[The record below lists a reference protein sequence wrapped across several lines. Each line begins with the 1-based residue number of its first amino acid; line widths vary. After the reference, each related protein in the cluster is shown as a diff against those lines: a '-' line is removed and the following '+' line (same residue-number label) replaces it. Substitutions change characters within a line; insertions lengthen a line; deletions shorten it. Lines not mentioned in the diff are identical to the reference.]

1 MNIDLTPLKD
11 HHDLLFEIALK
22 VRQGHRFQPTGFPD
36 LGAAEFD
43 TPNGRSLLVESAQ
56 SMANRLEAVCWDESA
71 NDLIEPLR
79 GLSYVKVTR
88 KEEKNNKEEERY
100 LTSSITDSHRLNSPY
115 IEKAKPEI
123 HNTIKDE
130 IGVGKSG
137 PIDRIKFV
145 RTILKYDVG
154 SLVHGVFLES
164 MDGRL
169 RVARAMSAFIEA
181 DGVKVAPSGGSKQDH
196 VDPSGKAFGQGG
208 AAKGFGHV
216 PFPRDEYTAVR
227 IMLYASIDL
236 AQIRGYGLEADAT
249 KMLMLLALFKLRAF
263 VDSPMRLR
271 TACSF
276 ELEKV
281 GPITSKNVTGFQLP
295 ERKEIV
301 GERRDG
307 TWSGELPKL
316 IRNLGVGKDDEPEK
330 AEMLA
335 SNVPA
340 LPMAD
345 VGKDDE
351 PEKVE
356 MRMTS
361 VVFTA

>member
-1 MNIDLTPLKD
+1 MNIDLTSLD
-11 HHDLLFEIALK
+11 NHHDLLFEVALK

-88 KEEKNNKEEERY
+88 KEKNGDQDEDKY

-115 IEKAKPEI
+115 ILESKDKTFFNALQGELGALEK
-123 HNTIKDE
+123 
-130 IGVGKSG
+130 G
-137 PIDRIKFV
+137 PIDRKV
-145 RTILKYDVG
+145 LAQKLLKYDAS
-154 SLVHGVFLES
+154 SLVHGVFLAKEQLAG
-164 MDGRL
+164 GRL
-169 RVARAMSAFIEA
+169 RVARALTVFIEA

-196 VDPSGKAFGQGG
+196 VDPTGKAFGQGG
-208 AAKGFGHV
+208 AEKGFGHV
-216 PFPRDEYTAVR
+216 PFPRDEYTAEK
-227 IMLYASIDL
+227 ITLYASIDL

-271 TACSF
+271 TTCSF
-276 ELEKV
+276 ELKDV
-281 GPITSKNVTGFQLP
+281 GPIASKNVTGFHLP
-295 ERKEIV
+295 ERMEIV
-301 GERRDG
+301 GDG
-307 TWSGELPKL
+307 QDGKWLGELPEL
-316 IRNLGVGKDDEPEK
+316 IRKLAVGKDDKPEN
-330 AEMLA
+330 AER
-335 SNVPA
+335 
-340 LPMAD
+340 
-345 VGKDDE
+345 
-351 PEKVE
+351 
-356 MRMTS
+356 MRMTP